1 MLRQNVIAVPP
12 ITKRQRICITSSWSV
27 FFFFFFW
34 LGEIWVVFPS
44 FSILLKKKV
53 RQQCA
58 LLVRKVCVTLVLYYT
73 NTDSRLMSI
82 QAAGI
87 FVLCWS
93 ITYTSSFLPFIILV
107 LYSFSSFLPLAI
119 FCISAIPLTLPCAV
133 SISGLHIPFSLAAF
147 LNIYQFLF
155 IYLFFY

>member
-1 MLRQNVIAVPP
+1 M
-12 ITKRQRICITSSWSV
+12 
-27 FFFFFFW
+27 
-34 LGEIWVVFPS
+34 
-44 FSILLKKKV
+44 
-53 RQQCA
+53 
-58 LLVRKVCVTLVLYYT
+58 TLVLYYT

-155 IYLFFY
+155 IYLFLNWLYLNFMLPKHSLRYRNFTNINHEQVLKQKDPKIALCRKVFVIVCTQWQQDEPCPELCIK